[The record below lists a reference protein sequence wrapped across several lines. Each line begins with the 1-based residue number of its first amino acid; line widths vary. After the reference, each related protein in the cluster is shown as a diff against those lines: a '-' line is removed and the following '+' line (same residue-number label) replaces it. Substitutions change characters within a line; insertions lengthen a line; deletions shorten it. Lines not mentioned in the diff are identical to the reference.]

1 MEEMKPV
8 RTAADPERPKK
19 RKKKKGRGKLRVKA
33 SIRRNFRQTLIMILT
48 VLFTGGIFAYIAL
61 LIVLKG
67 PSPTFSNMVVSTMW
81 ETRRGKAIVSALFTD
96 EEIEAILS
104 KNSVE
109 NSSTMANVTDDDY
122 SEFHVSEDK
131 KDKVDIID
139 ISGGTFKGKMMII
152 YDPSRIHLGVNS
164 LMPGGA
170 TGYSVQDYISEL
182 GGIGGINGGG
192 FDDPNGKGDG
202 SIPQGIVIHDSQ
214 IVFGSPEDYECLIG
228 FNNADHLIV
237 GYMTGQDAID
247 WGMRD
252 AVTFL
257 PVLVYDGHAVPIT
270 GNGGG
275 LNPRTIIGQ
284 RADGAVLLLV
294 IDGRQTSSLGA
305 SFEDCINIM
314 LEHNAVVAANLDGG
328 SSSVMYYNGEIIN
341 NVVSMNG
348 ERLVP
353 TAWVVK

>member
-1 MEEMKPV
+1 MTTKKPV
-8 RTAADPERPKK
+8 
-19 RKKKKGRGKLRVKA
+19 KKKKKKKLRLKA
-33 SIRRNFRQTLIMILT
+33 SIRRTFRQTLIMLATAVLLT
-48 VLFTGGIFAYIAL
+48 GVFVYVAAL
-61 LIVLKG
+61 IILKG

-81 ETRRGKAIVSALFTD
+81 ETRRGKAIVNAMFTD

-109 NSSTMANVTDDDY
+109 NASTVANVTDDDY
-122 SEFHVSEDK
+122 STYTISEDK
-131 KDKVDIID
+131 KNTVDIVD
-139 ISGGTFKGKMMII
+139 ISGGTYKGKLMIV

-164 LMPGGA
+164 LMPGGD
-170 TGYSVQDYISEL
+170 TGYSVQDYVTEL

-202 SIPQGIVIHDSQ
+202 SIPQGIVIHDSK

-237 GYMTGQDAID
+237 GYMTGQDALD
-247 WGMRD
+247 WGMTD
-252 AVTFL
+252 AVTFG
-257 PVLVYDGHAVPIT
+257 PVLVYDGHACQIT

-305 SFEDCINIM
+305 SYEDCINIM
-314 LEHNAVVAANLDGG
+314 LENNAVVAANLDGG

>member
-1 MEEMKPV
+1 MEK
-8 RTAADPERPKK
+8 KNSK
-19 RKKKKGRGKLRVKA
+19 RKKLKLKA
-33 SIRRNFRQTLIMILT
+33 SIRRTFRQTLMIFGTVFLT
-48 VLFTGGIFAYIAL
+48 SGIFAYIAL

-67 PSPTFSNMVVSTMW
+67 PSPTFSNMVISTMW
-81 ETRRGKAIVSALFTD
+81 ETRRGKAIVSAMFTED
-96 EEIEAILS
+96 EIEAILS
-104 KNSVE
+104 KNSVD
-109 NSSTMANVTDDDY
+109 NTATVANVTEDDY
-122 SEFHVSEDK
+122 GEFNIPESERNKIVI
-131 KDKVDIID
+131 KDV
-139 ISGGTFKGKMMII
+139 SGGTFKGKLMIVR
-152 YDPSRIHLGVNS
+152 DPSRIQLGVNS
-164 LMPGGA
+164 FMPGGN
-170 TGYSVQDYISEL
+170 TGYSVQDYVENL

-202 SIPQGIVIHDSQ
+202 SIPQGIVIKDSK
-214 IVFGSPEDYECLIG
+214 IVFGSASDYECLIG
-228 FNNADHLIV
+228 FNTADHLIV
-237 GYMTGQDAID
+237 GNMTGQDALD
-247 WGMRD
+247 WGLTD
-252 AVTFL
+252 AVTFG
-257 PVLVYDGHAVPIT
+257 PVLVYDGHACQIT

-305 SFEDCINIM
+305 SYEDCIEIM
-314 LEHNAVVAANLDGG
+314 LENDAIVAANLDGG

>member
-1 MEEMKPV
+1 MSKT
-8 RTAADPERPKK
+8 RKGKKK
-19 RKKKKGRGKLRVKA
+19 RRRLKA
-33 SIRRNFRQTLIMILT
+33 GIRRNLRQTLIMLVTLI
-48 VLFTGGIFAYIAL
+48 FTSGIFFYIAL
-61 LIVLKG
+61 LIILKG
-67 PSPTFSNMVVSTMW
+67 PSPTFSNLVVSTMW
-81 ETRRGKAIVSALFTD
+81 ETRRGKAIVNAMFTD
-96 EEIEAILS
+96 DEIEAILS
-104 KNSVE
+104 KNAVD
-109 NSSTMANVTDDDY
+109 NTSTVANVSDDDY
-122 SEFHVSEDK
+122 SDYGIAANM
-131 KDKVDIID
+131 KDRIDIID
-139 ISGGTFKGKMMII
+139 VSGGTFKGKLMIV
-152 YDPSRIHLGVNS
+152 YDPSRIELGVNS
-164 LMPGGA
+164 LMPGGN
-170 TGYSVQDYISEL
+170 TGYSVQDYVSEI

-202 SIPQGIVIHDSQ
+202 SIPQGIVIHDSK

-237 GYMTGQDAID
+237 GNMTGQDALD
-247 WGMRD
+247 WGITD
-252 AVTFL
+252 AVTFG
-257 PVLVYDGHAVPIT
+257 PVLVYDGHACQIT

-305 SFEDCINIM
+305 SYEDCISIM
-314 LEHNAVVAANLDGG
+314 LENNAIVAANLDGG
-328 SSSVMYYNGEIIN
+328 SSSVMYYEGEIVN